1 MADTATMRQDRV
13 AHPKVREDDARG
25 TPPGAGVVPGKPL
38 HPGANPGKIGNPP
51 FVPTVDQR
59 RDVEAWVRAGL
70 TRDDIGIMLD
80 VSGSTVDRHFK
91 RELQLGRAKLKVAL
105 GGKLVKMALEGD
117 KTSLIFWLRTQA
129 KWNTR
134 VEHVGAD
141 GGPIKTFDL
150 SQFPLDEKRLL
161 LAVIDQLLAQ
171 HGEEA
176 HGDQP
181 GQPDQPTTTH

>member
-1 MADTATMRQDRV
+1 MPPDQ
-13 AHPKVREDDARG
+13 AHPKIRDDDARG
-25 TPPGAGVVPGKPL
+25 TPPGAGTVESNG
-38 HPGANPGKIGNPP
+38 GKIGNPP
-51 FVPTVDQR
+51 FNATPDQR
-59 RDVEAWVRAGL
+59 RDVEAWVRAGC
-70 TRDDIGIMLD
+70 TADDIAVLLD
-80 VSGSTVDRHFK
+80 VSRSTVDRHFK

-141 GGPIKTFDL
+141 GGPIRTFDL
-150 SQFPLDEKRLL
+150 GGLDLDEKRTLL
-161 LAVIDQLLAQ
+161 RVIDQLLAQ

-181 GQPDQPTTTH
+181 GSADQPPTTH